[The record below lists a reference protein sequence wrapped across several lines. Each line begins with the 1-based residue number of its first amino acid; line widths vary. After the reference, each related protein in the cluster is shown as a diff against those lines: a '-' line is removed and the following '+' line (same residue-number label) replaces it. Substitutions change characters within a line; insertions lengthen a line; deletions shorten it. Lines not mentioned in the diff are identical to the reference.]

1 MIVIRGFVI
10 GDLKE
15 TVLALHRLLGID
27 LGVPDPS
34 TLDGFYQEIGFTG
47 GDHHWGPEGV
57 PGQIVVEEAPYRQL
71 LEMRLACESDEDLAV
86 IAKNLEGIGV
96 ASESR
101 EGKLHVADP
110 VNKWRVVVEPC
121 EVADISVQPQREIN
135 RPGERNRLGKRPG
148 VMVEPALRPPR
159 RLGHVVVGT
168 NDILATHKLY
178 TEGLGFR
185 ISDIVGGL
193 VFFTRC
199 SPDHH
204 NLLLTPAPVPYLN
217 HYALEHDDIDAVCAA
232 ATRYLGAH
240 EGTQIAGPGRHQI
253 GGNMFWYLRDPSG
266 TFFEYFADMDR
277 IVDEEAWTIREDWP
291 MDDSWSL
298 WGEKN
303 QPEVFFTPDDM
314 EEVIAGWN
322 KYHG

>member
-1 MIVIRGFVI
+1 
-10 GDLKE
+10 
-15 TVLALHRLLGID
+15 LALHRLLGIE

-47 GDHHWGPEGV
+47 GAHRWGPEGV
-57 PGQIVVEEAPYRQL
+57 PDQIGVEEAPYRQL
-71 LEMRLACESDEDLAV
+71 LEMRIACESDEDLAV
-86 IAKNLEGIGV
+86 IAKNLQGIGV

-101 EGKLHVADP
+101 QGKLHVSDP

-121 EVADISVQPQREIN
+121 EVADIAPQPQRETN
-135 RPGERNRLGKRPG
+135 RPGERNRLDKRPG
-148 VMVEPALRPPR
+148 VMMEPALRPPR
-159 RLGHVVVGT
+159 RLGHVVIGT
-168 NDILATHKLY
+168 SDILATHKLY

-193 VFFTRC
+193 GFFMRC

-204 NLLLTPAPVPYLN
+204 NLLMTPAPVPYLN

-232 ATRYLGAH
+232 ATHYLVDH
-240 EGTQIAGPGRHQI
+240 EGTQIAGPGRHYI

-266 TFFEYFADMDR
+266 TFFEYFSDMDR
-277 IVDEEAWTIREDWP
+277 IVDEAAWVIREDWP
-291 MDDSWSL
+291 MDDAWSI
-298 WGEKN
+298 WGTKS
-303 QPEVFFTPDDM
+303 QPEVFFRPDDM
-314 EEVIAGWN
+314 DEIIAGWN